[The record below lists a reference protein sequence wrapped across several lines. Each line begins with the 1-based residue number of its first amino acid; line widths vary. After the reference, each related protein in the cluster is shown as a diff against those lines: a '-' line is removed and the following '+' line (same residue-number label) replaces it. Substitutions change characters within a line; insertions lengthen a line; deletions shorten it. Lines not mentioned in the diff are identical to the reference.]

1 MVEYSHEKKRTVRG
15 EEYYNGGLT
24 KMIEKTMTIEQ
35 ILRTYAGLADIL
47 LSSGMHCLGCVMA
60 SGENL
65 EQACAVHGID
75 ADKLTKQLNDYL
87 ANK

>member
-1 MVEYSHEKKRTVRG
+1 MV
-15 EEYYNGGLT
+15 
-24 KMIEKTMTIEQ
+24 EKTMTIEE
-35 ILRTYAGLADIL
+35 ILRQDERLANIL
-47 LSSGMHCLGCVMA
+47 LASGMHCLGCVMA

-75 ADKLTKQLNDYL
+75 ADALTKQLNDYL